1 MKSQISNL
9 KSKAPA
15 LHCAHARL
23 VPTSKLKPNPQNPN
37 KHSAEQLKLYAKI
50 IRHQGWRRAIV
61 VSKRSGL
68 IVTGHGAWLAAK
80 AEGWPQ
86 VPVDFQ
92 NFKTSAD
99 EFAHLIADNKLP
111 QMAEIDDEL
120 LAAILAEEFEDGF
133 DLELTGLT
141 GEELESLD
149 PAIEPPEPKLDQ
161 AEALLKKWKVK
172 RGQLWQIGE
181 HRLLC
186 GDSTNDDEVAR
197 LNIAKFSTLVFDPEW
212 DKPPTSR
219 EDFRKDF
226 ETVLAFSDGQRVGD
240 VIARFGSPAWL
251 FVWDCGSCW
260 FTPSR
265 PLKQCKLCLWFGDVT
280 TYKMDGAHYG
290 DAGEVREVF
299 NTRGRYKF
307 KPDPRGKHLA
317 DVFAMPITQ
326 VHAEIEH
333 THSKPLDWIRLLLGN
348 CTMGGHLRSVCRQR
362 LDSGRR

>member
-68 IVTGHGAWLAAK
+68 IVTGHGAW
-80 AEGWPQ
+80 
-86 VPVDFQ
+86 
-92 NFKTSAD
+92 
-99 EFAHLIADNKLP
+99 
-111 QMAEIDDEL
+111 

-240 VIARFGSPAWL
+240 AIARFGPPAW
-251 FVWDCGSCW
+251 
-260 FTPSR
+260 P
-265 PLKQCKLCLWFGDVT
+265 
-280 TYKMDGAHYG
+280 
-290 DAGEVREVF
+290 
-299 NTRGRYKF
+299 
-307 KPDPRGKHLA
+307 
-317 DVFAMPITQ
+317 
-326 VHAEIEH
+326 
-333 THSKPLDWIRLLLGN
+333 
-348 CTMGGHLRSVCRQR
+348 
-362 LDSGRR
+362 